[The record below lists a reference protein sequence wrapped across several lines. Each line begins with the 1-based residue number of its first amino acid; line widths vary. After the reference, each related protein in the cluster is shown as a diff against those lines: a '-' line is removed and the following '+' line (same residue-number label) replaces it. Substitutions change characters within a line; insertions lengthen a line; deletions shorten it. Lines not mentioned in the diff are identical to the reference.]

1 MMINKFLYIA
11 CLLVLWGNAN
21 AQQDPLYTH
30 YVYNE
35 NMFNPAYAGSREMFS
50 INTLFRAQWVSFEGA
65 PTTVTMGASSPFKKD
80 KIALGGTFFYDQIG
94 ATNKIG
100 LNIQYAY
107 RLNITEKSKISLGI
121 QAGFVAQKVKRSELD
136 AFNEGDPTYTG
147 LDASQIMPN
156 FGAGVYIYS
165 DRYAVGLSVPHILN
179 NEMLNKN
186 IVNVNN
192 HYFLTAS
199 TIFDA
204 GSTLKIKPSM
214 ILKVV
219 KGSPVQGEI
228 TANFIIKEAFW
239 LGMGYR
245 TDNAGTF
252 TAMYNLVKNKEEKYT
267 NVRIG
272 YGYDVEWKQLRQNS
286 KGSHEIFLSYEFK
299 KRSYGDIYLSPR
311 YF

>member
-1 MMINKFLYIA
+1 MFKKFIYMV
-11 CLLVLWGNAN
+11 LLLFIGSKAG

-35 NMFNPAYAGSREMFS
+35 NLFNPAYAGSREMFS
-50 INTLFRAQWVSFEGA
+50 INSLFRAQWVSFEGA
-65 PTTVTMGASSPFKKD
+65 PTTVTLGASAPLKKD
-80 KIALGGTFFYDQIG
+80 KIALGGAFFYDQIG
-94 ATNKIG
+94 ATNRIG
-100 LNIQYAY
+100 LNMQYAY
-107 RLNITEKSKISLGI
+107 RLNIAEKSKISLGI
-121 QAGFVAQKVKRSELD
+121 QAGFIAQKIKRSELD
-136 AFNEGDPTYTG
+136 AYNEGDPTYTG

-156 FGAGVYIYS
+156 FGAGVYVYS

-179 NEMLNKN
+179 NEMLNKK

-204 GSTLKIKPSM
+204 GSAMKIKPSM
-214 ILKVV
+214 IVKLV
-219 KGSPVQGEI
+219 KGSPIQGEL
-228 TANFIIKEAFW
+228 TANFIIKDAFW

-252 TAMYNLVKNKEEKYT
+252 TAMYNLVKNKEEKLT

-272 YGYDVEWKQLRQNS
+272 YGYDLEWKQLRQNS

-299 KRSYGDIYLSPR
+299 KRSFGEIYLSPR